1 MQVFADEE
9 VTLVWD
15 GEKFGPQSDSA
26 KGVRFTFAT
35 LSYWDREAMNA
46 AASDTDK
53 VRLVIERSLCAIDGS
68 ADKAKRFVA
77 KPAIS
82 VVNHLFT
89 EVWAH
94 SMGKSVTP
102 EADQ

>member
-26 KGVRFTFAT
+26 QGVRFTFAT
-35 LSYWDREAMNA
+35 LSYWDHEAMKA
-46 AASDTDK
+46 CASDADK
-53 VRLVIERSLCAIDGS
+53 VRLVIERALCAIDGS
-68 ADKAKRFVA
+68 ADKAKKFVA

-82 VVNHLFT
+82 VVNHLFI
-89 EVWAH
+89 EVWSH
-94 SMGKSVTP
+94 SMGKSSTP
-102 EADQ
+102 EAGQ